1 MTGMARHRL
10 RLWAD
15 PSRLTGFNGAA
26 VLDSARIHIRQLRGD
41 VELTVIAQE
50 SPDSIGV
57 VLLTAPTVS
66 SDDIAEITA
75 DLRAFLDIGPG
86 PDALIPDEAEGVRG
100 IGGQGR
106 TCPECR
112 ASDGS
117 HLPGCPHQ
125 GGRIISPE
133 GSTCPECRASGGSH
147 LPGCPRSRR

>member
-15 PSRLTGFNGAA
+15 PGRLTGFNGAA
-26 VLDSARIHIRQLRGD
+26 VLDSARTHMRQLRGG
-41 VELTVIAQE
+41 VELTAIVQE
-50 SPDSIGV
+50 SPESIGV
-57 VLLTAPTVS
+57 VLLTAPAAS
-66 SDDIAEITA
+66 SDDIAEIAA

-86 PDALIPDEAEGVRG
+86 LDVLVPDEVDRVRG

-117 HLPGCPHQ
+117 HLPGCPN
-125 GGRIISPE
+125 GR
-133 GSTCPECRASGGSH
+133 R
-147 LPGCPRSRR
+147 